1 MPARPRSCH
10 CCLLG
15 PSPLCYDLPHATT
28 NHLCQPP
35 VHPAVACHPAPRTLA
50 LQSLCCCAELPRL
63 QTPLKLLFS
72 DSCRASPPLAQLRPL
87 ERRGCLS
94 QEDAIKG
101 AWQTRWA
108 SSPAQHQPRH
118 RLPLGAGERAGS
130 GLQQPPLGLHVRQ
143 VWLVCRLGKAW
154 QGQSRGVTWP
164 PAPVGAWV
172 KLVGRPQLAVQQHAA
187 HSIDAHIMPLY
198 HASPPARGW
207 AGSSPAPPH
216 LCCACRAGGT

>member
-15 PSPLCYDLPHATT
+15 PSPACYDLPHATT

-101 AWQTRWA
+101 AWQTRWQRG
-108 SSPAQHQPRH
+108 PAARPSTSTGTACHWALGRAWGQVCSNH
-118 RLPLGAGERAGS
+118 RLACTCGRYGLSAGWERWGRAKAEACHVCQLGRRGAAA
-130 GLQQPPLGLHVRQ
+130 QQ
-143 VWLVCRLGKAW
+143 
-154 QGQSRGVTWP
+154 
-164 PAPVGAWV
+164 
-172 KLVGRPQLAVQQHAA
+172 PQLAVRQHAA
-187 HSIDAHIMPLY
+187 LSANQNVMSLHQPAGGRV
-198 HASPPARGW
+198 AAPPR
-207 AGSSPAPPH
+207 PH